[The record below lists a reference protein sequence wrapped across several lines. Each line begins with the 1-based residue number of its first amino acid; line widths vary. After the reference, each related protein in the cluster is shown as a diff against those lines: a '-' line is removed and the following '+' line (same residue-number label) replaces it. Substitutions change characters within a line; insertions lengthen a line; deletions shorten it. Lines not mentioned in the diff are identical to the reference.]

1 MKAKI
6 TVRIWDSGRAILWLT
21 VAAGQIYSLKKGEW
35 GGGGMI
41 SHLCQ
46 ICFLLRIW
54 KIKNEHF

>member
-35 GGGGMI
+35 RGGMI